1 MIVGYVRVSS
11 IEQNEARQVEGLG
24 DVEKL
29 FCDKASGK
37 DTDRPQLTAMLEWVR
52 EGDTVRVKSVDR
64 LARSTRDLLELLG
77 TLEAKGVGVE
87 FVDSPALSTN
97 SPQGR
102 LVLTMLG
109 AVAEF
114 ERSHIRERQAEGI
127 ALAKKRGVYE
137 KQRKLDADAIAR
149 ARELIKYGVPKAEV
163 ARKLGVS
170 RQTLYI
176 GLQGNGS

>member
-1 MIVGYVRVSS
+1 MLVGYVRVSS
-11 IEQNEARQVEGLG
+11 IEQNEARQVEALG

-29 FCDKASGK
+29 FLDKASGK
-37 DTDRPQLTAMLEWVR
+37 DIERPELTALLDWVR

-64 LARSTRDLLELLG
+64 LARSTSDLLELLNL
-77 TLEAKGVGVE
+77 LEAKGVGVE

-102 LVLTMLG
+102 FVLTVLG

-114 ERSHIRERQAEGI
+114 ERALIRERQAEGI

-137 KQRKLDADAIAR
+137 KQRKLDADAIAQ
-149 ARELIKYGVPKAEV
+149 ARELIERGVPKTKV
-163 ARKLGVS
+163 ARQLGVS
-170 RQTLYI
+170 RQTLYTAL
-176 GLQGNGS
+176 GTYKK

>member
-1 MIVGYVRVSS
+1 MIVGYVRVST
-11 IEQNEARQVEGLG
+11 IEQNEARQVEALG

-37 DTDRPQLTAMLEWVR
+37 DTDRPQLASMLDWVR

-87 FVDSPALSTN
+87 FVDAPALSTN

-102 LVLTMLG
+102 FVLTVLG

-114 ERSHIRERQAEGI
+114 ERALIRERQAEGI

-137 KQRKLDADAIAR
+137 KQRKLNNDSIAQ
-149 ARELIKYGVPKAEV
+149 AREHIESGLPKAEV
-163 ARKLGVS
+163 ARRLGVS
-170 RQTLYI
+170 RQTLYAA
-176 GLQGNGS
+176 LHN

>member
-1 MIVGYVRVSS
+1 MIVGYVRVSTV
-11 IEQNEARQVEGLG
+11 EQNEARQVEALG

-29 FCDKASGK
+29 FCDKVSGK
-37 DTDRPQLTAMLEWVR
+37 DTQRPELTALLDWVR
-52 EGDTVRVKSVDR
+52 EGDIVRVKSVDR

-87 FVDSPALSTN
+87 FVDAPALSTN

-102 LVLTMLG
+102 FVLTVLG

-114 ERSHIRERQAEGI
+114 ERALIKERQAEGI

-149 ARELIKYGVPKAEV
+149 ARVQIKRGVPKAEV
-163 ARKLGVS
+163 ARRLGVS
-170 RQTLYI
+170 RQTLYTA
-176 GLQGNGS
+176 LRN